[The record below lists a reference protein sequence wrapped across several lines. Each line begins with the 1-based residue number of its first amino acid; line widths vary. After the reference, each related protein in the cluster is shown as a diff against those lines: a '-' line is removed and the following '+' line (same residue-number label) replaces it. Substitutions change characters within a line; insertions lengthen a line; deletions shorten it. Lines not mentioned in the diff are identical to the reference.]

1 MVQKSSPPAPKNP
14 PKRRGRPRAFEP
26 EKALSRA
33 MEVFWAE
40 GFAAA
45 SLDELSAATGLNRP
59 SLYGAFGDKRALY
72 ILAYRRYRD
81 RLRDEFA
88 PLFAEP
94 APLAEKLR
102 RILTAATELYLSGED
117 PRGCFTV
124 LTASSDAVHD
134 PEIRAIVGEAVA
146 SMDGAF
152 ERLYARTANELP
164 PGADPKRLARMTTA
178 WLHTLSVRARAQRPR
193 EELTAIVE
201 DAVRTVCG
209 EAAS

>member
-1 MVQKSSPPAPKNP
+1 MD
-14 PKRRGRPRAFEP
+14 
-26 EKALSRA
+26 
-33 MEVFWAE
+33 VFWTE

-72 ILAYRRYRD
+72 IQAYARYRE
-81 RLRDEFA
+81 RLRGEFA
-88 PLFAEP
+88 PMFAES

-102 RILTAATELYLSGED
+102 KILAAAVAVYLTGDDS

-134 PEIRAIVGEAVA
+134 PEIREVVGEAIA
-146 SMDGAF
+146 NMDQAF
-152 ERLYARTANELP
+152 ERLYSRTANELP

-178 WLHTLSVRARAQRPR
+178 WLHTLSVRARAKRPR
-193 EELTAIVE
+193 EELAAIVE
-201 DAVRTVCG
+201 DAVRMVCG
-209 EAAS
+209 QALKASVR